1 MTRRPPDRQKLQPG
15 LRIARHRHDEA
26 YAAVVLAGGY
36 AEAGES
42 GRRRLA
48 AGDVVIHP
56 MFSGHLN
63 QVAGSG
69 AVVLNVPVAGLAA
82 AFGRLDDPDAVVR
95 AAETDPRAAASMI
108 LEMLSPLDAERLD
121 WPDDLAAAL
130 VDAPGLSLGA
140 WARERR
146 LAPETVSRGFAR
158 VFGVTPKRFRFEARA
173 RQALQAAMASD
184 APLAHVALDAGFA
197 DQAHMGHAVREL
209 TGASPGLWRRRS
221 SGDKTP
227 G

>member
-1 MTRRPPDRQKLQPG
+1 MTSHPPVRQKLEPG
-15 LRIARHRHDEA
+15 LQIARHRHDEA
-26 YAAVVLAGGY
+26 YVAVVLAGGY
-36 AEAGES
+36 AEAGDG

-48 AGDVVIHP
+48 AGDVVVHP

-63 QVAGSG
+63 QVARSG
-69 AVVLNVPVAGLAA
+69 AVVLNLPATGLAA
-82 AFGRLDDPDAVVR
+82 HFGRLEDPDAVVR
-95 AAETDPRAAASMI
+95 TAQTDPFAAAA
-108 LEMLSPLDAERLD
+108 LLGQMLSPLAPETLD
-121 WPDDLAAAL
+121 WPDELAAAL
-130 VDAPGLSLGA
+130 VETPGLSLGA

-146 LAPETVSRGFAR
+146 LAPETVSRGFSR

-173 RQALQAAMASD
+173 RQALQAAMTSD

-197 DQAHMGHAVREL
+197 DQAHMGHAVTAL

-221 SGDKTP
+221 SGDKTA